1 MNKSTSIV
9 ILSTFLCLISSLP
22 AYSNQNTPFDA
33 KGHPLPFVN
42 TPKGIQDYANSANWG
57 SRKKLIFSEVGDSGG
72 CEYNEG
78 GGGRIRCGGGYVKI
92 SDPLETKVC
101 ELGVYVGLTYWTY
114 GKKLSY
120 NTKRCSIK

>member
-1 MNKSTSIV
+1 MKNSTAIV
-9 ILSTFLCLISSLP
+9 VLSACLGLFSSLP
-22 AYSNQNTPFDA
+22 AYSNQNTPFDT
-33 KGHPLPFVN
+33 GGLQLPFVN

-72 CEYNEG
+72 CTYDEG
-78 GGGRIRCGGGYVKI
+78 GGGRIRCEGGYVKI

-101 ELGVYVGLTYWTY
+101 ELAVWGGLIYSSY
-114 GKKLSY
+114 HKKLSY